1 MPSEHP
7 RRSPCRDTNIGPFN
21 LNALRVFTT
30 VFEEGS
36 ASRAAIRLNV
46 TQSAVSATLQQLR
59 ELYHDP
65 LFERTGRGLT
75 PTLYAKQ
82 IYPIITESLSQLD
95 NTLSRYAGRQGLFEG
110 RAVTIGMSDDFEMA
124 LGPHLVTMTKELLP
138 AGRLRFKQTNT
149 QLVTEMLLARE
160 IDIAITAG
168 GVSNDAL
175 NHISV
180 GTGTYGC
187 LVDPAVFKVPFT
199 LENCIL
205 HEHILVGFNG
215 FVGVVNDVLEPLG
228 ARRSVRVSTS
238 HFAAVPYFLHGT
250 DTIIT
255 IPRHAAKATA
265 EISPMQYHEC
275 PVTYPSNSVELSWRR
290 TSRRDP
296 MSTRLIEAFSERLAL
311 KL

>member
-1 MPSEHP
+1 MK
-7 RRSPCRDTNIGPFN
+7 DTNIGPFN
-21 LNALRVFTT
+21 LNTLRVFTA

-124 LGPHLVTMTKELLP
+124 LGPHLVTMAKELLP

-180 GTGTYGC
+180 GTGPT
-187 LVDPAVFKVPFT
+187 AVSSIRPF
-199 LENCIL
+199 
-205 HEHILVGFNG
+205 
-215 FVGVVNDVLEPLG
+215 
-228 ARRSVRVSTS
+228 S
-238 HFAAVPYFLHGT
+238 
-250 DTIIT
+250 
-255 IPRHAAKATA
+255 K
-265 EISPMQYHEC
+265 SP
-275 PVTYPSNSVELSWRR
+275 
-290 TSRRDP
+290 SR
-296 MSTRLIEAFSERLAL
+296 L
-311 KL
+311 KTTFCTNTFW